1 MVDVKDLPAKVVP
14 NHGAAEESETSAPA
28 ATETEGMAGMPGL
41 PMLSE
46 PRLPRDGI
54 DLKQHLTDIEV
65 SLIQQALDDRNGVV
79 AHAAKK
85 LQIRRTTL
93 VEKMRKYRIQRPEEA
108 TASLPE

>member
-1 MVDVKDLPAKVVP
+1 VP
-14 NHGAAEESETSAPA
+14 NKGTAQEQTVVVDPEDGEKMS
-28 ATETEGMAGMPGL
+28 GMPSL

-65 SLIQQALDDRNGVV
+65 SLIQQALDDCNGVV

-108 TASLPE
+108 SS

>member
-1 MVDVKDLPAKVVP
+1 
-14 NHGAAEESETSAPA
+14 
-28 ATETEGMAGMPGL
+28 MPSL

-65 SLIQQALDDRNGVV
+65 SLIQQALDDTNGVV

-93 VEKMRKYRIQRPEEA
+93 VEKMRKYRIQRPEEV
-108 TASLPE
+108 SS